1 MNRLKAELLA
11 PAGSYDSLRA
21 AVNAGADAVYM
32 GGSDFGARAYAD
44 NPDCEKLKE
53 AIDYMHLHGKKL
65 YLTVNTLLKNDE
77 IKSKLYNYLNP
88 LYRQGLDAV
97 IVQDFGVLKFVRECF
112 PKLDIHASTQMT
124 ITGKYGAGL
133 MKECGAVRIVTAR
146 ELSLKEIKAIHESTD
161 IEIESFIHGALCYC
175 YSGQCLLSSM
185 IGGRSGNRGRCAQP
199 CRLPYEITGSDF
211 KNNRNERYIMSPKD
225 MCTIKILPD
234 ILEAGV
240 YSLKIEGRMKSP
252 EYVAGVTQ
260 IYRKYIDLY
269 LEKGRD
275 GYYVKDEDYK
285 SLTGLYSRNGFSEG
299 YYNTHNGRHMISLST
314 PSYNSVDT
322 ERIEELNNLFVKE
335 DKKIRINIY
344 ADIVKDKPIKLKLDC
359 NGTTAESYGNIPELS
374 EKHPATA
381 ESVEKQL
388 VKLGNT
394 PFKASKVK
402 INIEDGLFIPIKFLN
417 EVRRNAVL
425 SLTKL
430 ITEQYKRDDGVN
442 KEHGVKDSGNICIPD
457 MEVIC
462 SVETLEQFHAAA
474 DIKEVKSI
482 YISAD
487 FIGPDKN
494 ALKECIKECHLK
506 GKKCFITLPFILR
519 NNIDMSMA
527 IQPDADGYVV
537 KNIDELG
544 CFRHSEKELT
554 ADYSLYS
561 MNDLSSMFLKEN
573 GITSL
578 TAPLEL
584 NEKEL
589 MGRNNSNGEIIIY
602 GYMPLMVTA
611 GCTRK
616 TMNACDGA
624 NSTYKLK
631 DRYNKIFLAKTSC
644 KYCYNVLYNCQPLSL
659 LKYASRVKAM
669 GFNRIRLNFTFE
681 SAGETKSIIN
691 KFVKSYVYNE
701 DTDDIDNCTHGHFR
715 RKVE

>member
-53 AIDYMHLHGKKL
+53 SIDYIHLHGKKL

-77 IKSKLYNYLNP
+77 LKSKLYGYLNP

-97 IVQDFGVLKFVRECF
+97 IVQDFGVLKFIRGCF

-124 ITGKYGAGL
+124 ITGKYGAAF

-146 ELSLKEIKAIHESTD
+146 ELSLKEIKSIHESTD

-199 CRLPYEITGSDF
+199 CRLPYDITGSSL
-211 KNNRNERYIMSPKD
+211 KNSQNEKYLMSPKD

-252 EYVAGVTQ
+252 EYVADVTQ
-260 IYRKYIDLY
+260 MYRKYIDLY
-269 LEKGRD
+269 LEKGRE

-335 DKKIRINIY
+335 DKKIPINIY
-344 ADIVKDKPIKLKLDC
+344 ADIVNDKPIKLKLVC
-359 NGTTAESYGNIPELS
+359 NGITAEAYGNIPELS
-374 EKHPATA
+374 ERHPATA
-381 ESVEKQL
+381 DSVKKQL

-394 PFKASKVK
+394 PFKSADVK
-402 INIEDGLFIPIKFLN
+402 INIEDGLFIPVKFLN
-417 EVRRNAVL
+417 EIRRNAVL
-425 SLTKL
+425 SLTNL
-430 ITEQYKRDDGVN
+430 ITEQYKRNDGIN
-442 KEHGVKDSGNICIPD
+442 KECEIKNLGSICSHD
-457 MEVIC
+457 MEIIC
-462 SVETLEQFHAAA
+462 SVETLEQFYAAI

-482 YISAD
+482 YISTD
-487 FIGPDKN
+487 FISSDKN
-494 ALKECIKECHLK
+494 VLKKCIKECHSK
-506 GKKCFITLPFILR
+506 GKKCFITLPFIFR
-519 NNIDMSMA
+519 NNIGLSMTKLS
-527 IQPDADGYVV
+527 DADGYVV

-544 CFRHSEKELT
+544 CFKHSEKELT

-561 MNDLSSMFLKEN
+561 MNDLSSLFLNEN

-584 NEKEL
+584 NEREL
-589 MGRNNSNGEIIIY
+589 MERNNSNGEIIIY
-602 GYMPLMVTA
+602 GYLPLMVTA
-611 GCTRK
+611 GCAKK
-616 TMNACDGA
+616 TMNSCDNA
-624 NSTYKLK
+624 NSIYKLK
-631 DRYNKIFLAKTSC
+631 DRYNKIFTVKTSC

-659 LKYASRVKAM
+659 LRYASRINDM

-681 SAGETKSIIN
+681 SADETKSIIN
-691 KFVKSYVYNE
+691 KFVKSYIYNE
-701 DTDDIDNCTHGHFR
+701 YTDDIDNCTHGHFK